1 MPQAGVFIR
10 FRKNFY
16 RKSYMKLTSHSH
28 LFASLFM
35 VGILAGCGGSG
46 SEGSSSTS
54 SSGGS
59 SSSSSANCS
68 YTDLVTASERSQAN
82 SCGIQVSAGYGA
94 ADARLQQII
103 QACQSGQKSAADTDY
118 SGPYTKLV
126 QSARATSS
134 ALSCGSGNSGVNLPN
149 PSNPSSQTFYNQC
162 GKTSGS
168 QKTGSCYGPVFQNE
182 GGCGD
187 SSFTYINQFS
197 SSSACTTARNNW
209 LK

>member
-1 MPQAGVFIR
+1 MPQAGVFVR

-59 SSSSSANCS
+59 SSSSAANCK
-68 YTDLVTASERSQAN
+68 YDDKVTPGERELAN

-118 SGPYTKLV
+118 SGP
-126 QSARATSS
+126 
-134 ALSCGSGNSGVNLPN
+134 
-149 PSNPSSQTFYNQC
+149 
-162 GKTSGS
+162 
-168 QKTGSCYGPVFQNE
+168 
-182 GGCGD
+182 
-187 SSFTYINQFS
+187 
-197 SSSACTTARNNW
+197 
-209 LK
+209 

>member
-1 MPQAGVFIR
+1 MPQADVVVR

-16 RKSYMKLTSHSH
+16 RKMYMKSTCSSRLLAT
-28 LFASLFM
+28 LFM

-59 SSSSSANCS
+59 SSSSAGNCS

-187 SSFTYINQFS
+187 SSFTYINQYS
-197 SSSACTTARNNW
+197 SSSACITARNNW

>member
-1 MPQAGVFIR
+1 MYLLDFVKIFTER
-10 FRKNFY
+10 
-16 RKSYMKLTSHSH
+16 YMKFTRSSG
-28 LFASLFM
+28 LFATLFM
-35 VGILAGCGGSG
+35 VGALAGCGGSG

-54 SSGGS
+54 SSGSGS
-59 SSSSSANCS
+59 SSSAANCN
-68 YTDLVTASERSQAN
+68 YDDKVTADERKLAN

-126 QSARATSS
+126 QSARATSA
-134 ALSCGSGNSGVNLPN
+134 ALSCGSGNSGGNLPN

-187 SSFTYINQFS
+187 SSFTYINQYA

>member
-1 MPQAGVFIR
+1 MPQAGVFVR

-16 RKSYMKLTSHSH
+16 RKSLMKFTSHSH

-59 SSSSSANCS
+59 SSSSAGNCS

-187 SSFTYINQFS
+187 SSFTYINQYS

>member
-1 MPQAGVFIR
+1 MPQADVVVR

-16 RKSYMKLTSHSH
+16 RKSLMKFTSHSH

-59 SSSSSANCS
+59 SSSSAGNCS

-134 ALSCGSGNSGVNLPN
+134 ALSCGSGNSGVKAMLIKVHRCRF
-149 PSNPSSQTFYNQC
+149 SN
-162 GKTSGS
+162 
-168 QKTGSCYGPVFQNE
+168 V
-182 GGCGD
+182 
-187 SSFTYINQFS
+187 I
-197 SSSACTTARNNW
+197 RR
-209 LK
+209 

>member
-1 MPQAGVFIR
+1 MKFTSSSR
-10 FRKNFY
+10 FVVAALVTGL
-16 RKSYMKLTSHSH
+16 M
-28 LFASLFM
+28 
-35 VGILAGCGGSG
+35 AGCGGSG
-46 SEGSSSTS
+46 SEGSNSTS

-59 SSSSSANCS
+59 SSSGSASCN

-82 SCGIQVSAGYGA
+82 ACGIQVSGGYGA

-103 QACQSGQKSAADTDY
+103 QACQSGQKAAADTDY
-118 SGPYTKLV
+118 AGPYTKLV

-149 PSNPSSQTFYNQC
+149 PSNPSSQTFYNLC

-168 QKTGSCYGPVFQNE
+168 LKTGSCYGPVFQNE

-187 SSFTYINQFS
+187 NSFTYIGQYA
-197 SSSACTTARNNW
+197 SSSACVTARTNF

>member
-1 MPQAGVFIR
+1 MPQAGVFVR

-16 RKSYMKLTSHSH
+16 RKSLMKFTSHSH

-187 SSFTYINQFS
+187 SSFTYINQYS

>member
-1 MPQAGVFIR
+1 
-10 FRKNFY
+10 
-16 RKSYMKLTSHSH
+16 MKLTVFSG
-28 LFASLFM
+28 FVASVL
-35 VGILAGCGGSG
+35 VSGLVVGCGGSG

-54 SSGGS
+54 SSGGG
-59 SSSSSANCS
+59 SSSSAANCK
-68 YTDLVTASERSQAN
+68 YDDMVTASERKLAN

-103 QACQSGQKSAADTDY
+103 QACQSGQKAAADTDY
-118 SGPYTKLV
+118 SGPHTKLV
-126 QSARATSS
+126 KSARATSA
-134 ALSCGSGNSGVNLPN
+134 ALSCGSGNSGGNLPN

-187 SSFTYINQFS
+187 GAFTYINQHA
-197 SSSACTTARNNW
+197 SSSACTTARDNW